1 MTSVAN
7 VKVFAHRGGLKDNPE
22 NTLAAFA
29 GAMRA
34 GVHAVELD
42 VQRCASGELVVFH
55 DATLARTTNGR
66 GRIVDTTL
74 ADLKKL
80 SAGAWFKPEFES
92 ERIPTLLEVFDLIDG
107 TIAINIEVR
116 NCPIGYPGIED
127 DLLQAVGHYKYP
139 DHLII
144 SSFDHQLLKLI
155 SEKSD
160 LEIAILSAGVFNDLN
175 GYSAALNADF
185 WHPDFELLR
194 ADAVEEAH
202 EIELKVNTWTVNG
215 TADWKTA
222 LEAGVDGIITDDPI
236 GLIEYLDQLALASES
251 VC

>member
-1 MTSVAN
+1 MTSAAN
-7 VKVFAHRGGLKDNPE
+7 VKVYAHRGGLKHNPE

-29 GAMRA
+29 GAMKA
-34 GVHAVELD
+34 GAHGVELD

-55 DATLARTTNGR
+55 DATLERTTNGK
-66 GRIVDTTL
+66 GRVADATL

-80 SAGAWFKPEFES
+80 SAGAWFGPQFES

-107 TIAINIEVR
+107 TVVINIEVR
-116 NCPIGYPGIED
+116 NCPVEYPGIED
-127 DLLQAVGHYKYP
+127 DLLQVVGHYRYP
-139 DHLII
+139 EQLIV
-144 SSFDHQLLKLI
+144 SSFDHQLLKSL

-160 LEIAILSAGVFNDLN
+160 LQIGILSNVVFYDLN

-194 ADAVEEAH
+194 PDAVEEAH

-215 TADWKTA
+215 RNDWKTA
-222 LEAGVDGIITDDPI
+222 LDANVDGIITDDPQ
-236 GLIEYLDQLALASES
+236 GLTEFLDQMALTSES